1 MNDRIQM
8 ARIHG
13 FNLHFGVECH
23 LVMVVRRLHTWQ
35 KMNLGRGEVCEAKRA
50 CDVEETFGV
59 I

>member
-1 MNDRIQM
+1 M

-13 FNLHFGVECH
+13 FNLQFDEECH
-23 LVMVVRRLHTWQ
+23 LVMVVRGLHTW
-35 KMNLGRGEVCEAKRA
+35 KKLNLGRGEVCEAKVD

>member
-1 MNDRIQM
+1 M

-13 FNLHFGVECH
+13 FTLHFGVECH
-23 LVMVVRRLHTWQ
+23 LVMVVRGLHTWQ

-59 I
+59 V